1 MITFRRVTL
10 AVLAA
15 SLLVLGT
22 ANTGWAG
29 ETRSDVVGEVDIQA
43 KIDQRVDSENA
54 DRQAI
59 QDLLARPEV
68 RKIAG
73 AAGLDAQRV
82 SAAAGVLSGADLKD
96 VAARVHAVTAVN
108 GTVGGVE
115 RVTLTVTTIIIILL
129 LIIILAN

>member
-1 MITFRRVTL
+1 MSTYRKITL
-10 AVLAA
+10 AVFAA
-15 SLLVLGT
+15 SLFILGA
-22 ANTGWAG
+22 ANTGRAA
-29 ETRSDVVGEVDIQA
+29 EPRPDVVGEVDIQA
-43 KIDQRVDSENA
+43 KIDQRVDSESA

-73 AAGLDAQRV
+73 AAGLDVQRA
-82 SAAAGVLSGADLKD
+82 SAAAGVLSGAELKD
-96 VAARVHAVTAVN
+96 VAARVHAVTGVN